1 MKSPSNNSLLEYMLL
16 CVVAIVT
23 VVITPNVVFDPIALP
38 KFVVLATGGLAF
50 GAVILR
56 NGMLSLKNGLN
67 PFRILLALIALDL
80 ILICIFA
87 GTNIYRSLYGTS
99 GRGTGF
105 LTYIS
110 LLAILA
116 LASNVSSLENIKRF
130 AWLLVGLSL
139 ISAMYG
145 FAQWKDLDPIDWK
158 NKYGPVV
165 GLFGNPNFQSGF
177 LGIAGAAIVG
187 LLSGKGLRLA
197 QKVGLLGTL
206 LLDLSVIKF
215 TQSSQGVF
223 IFVAGLA
230 SVLVLKIVYT
240 KKKILYVPAL
250 VVSAIGFILFFL
262 SLISVGPLK
271 SSLVDSNLYARRFF
285 WKAAWNMTIENP
297 LLGVGFDGFIDWY
310 RRARPVEAVPAGF
323 FSDTAHNIY
332 LDLASSGGFPIILLY
347 LALQVFVLIS
357 VIRLVSRSIS
367 YDSAIGAL
375 IAAWVGYQVFSL
387 VSINQLGIA
396 IWGWVIPGLI
406 IGYEFNTRV
415 EVTNAPVVNTKKG
428 TRVKSVPVGLTL
440 TIGAAI
446 GAMLSLPSYVAS
458 ANYINA
464 LKLGQIQP
472 LKDAAFSKPIDEQR
486 IVGVARLLT
495 ENKLNKDALEIAV
508 KATEY
513 FPDSSFAWQA
523 LAAIPD
529 ISASQLAHANSELKR
544 LDPNNKNL

>member
-1 MKSPSNNSLLEYMLL
+1 MLL

-56 NGMLSLKNGLN
+56 DGMLSLKNGLN

-116 LASNVSSLENIKRF
+116 LASDVSSLDNIKRF

-158 NKYGPVV
+158 NNYGPVV
-165 GLFGNPNFQSGF
+165 GLFGNANFQSGF

-187 LLSGKGLRLA
+187 LLSGKGLRLP

-223 IFVAGLA
+223 IFAAGLA

-240 KKKILYVPAL
+240 KKKILYVPVL
-250 VVSAIGFILFFL
+250 VVSAIGFILFSL
-262 SLISVGPLK
+262 SLINVGPLK
-271 SSLVDSNLYARRFF
+271 SLLIDSTLFVRRFF

-310 RRARPVEAVPAGF
+310 RRARPAEAIPAGF
-323 FSDTAHNIY
+323 LSDTAHNVY

-357 VIRLVSRSIS
+357 VIKLVNRSIS
-367 YDSAIGAL
+367 YDGAIGAL
-375 IAAWVGYQVFSL
+375 FAAWVGYQVFSL

-396 IWGWVIPGLI
+396 IWGWVLPGLI
-406 IGYEFNTRV
+406 IGYEVNTRNV
-415 EVTNAPVVNTKKG
+415 EKLETAALVANRKDKKARSSKRKAG
-428 TRVKSVPVGLTL
+428 FIPFLISGAFVGSL
-440 TIGAAI
+440 
-446 GAMLSLPSYVAS
+446 LSIPAYASS
-458 ANYINA
+458 ANYVRA
-464 LKLGQIQP
+464 LKLGQLEP
-472 LKDAAFSKPIDEQR
+472 LKVSAFSKPIDEQR
-486 IVGVARLLT
+486 IVGIARLFT
-495 ENKLNKDALEIAV
+495 ENKLNDEAREIAL

-513 FPDSSFAWQA
+513 FPDSSFAWEA
-523 LAAIPD
+523 LASIPELPKGD
-529 ISASQLAHANSELKR
+529 LERAKSELRR
-544 LDPNNKNL
+544 LDPKNKDLG